1 MGQLKVS
8 WQTLAAVRWRAPLAW
23 VLLLLLGSLLW
34 MGAGLPVD
42 AQTAEQRSLKPG
54 MWGEDVFNLQRLL
67 IRVGFELPA
76 TGIYGEMTTA
86 AIRQVQRYGGLAVDG
101 VAGPAT
107 IAFLQ
112 EMAGRPR
119 YVVQPGDTLYDLS
132 LRFGLSMTELVDAN
146 LLSNTTLRPGQ
157 ELVIPGYWIY
167 SVRQGETLGGLARRF
182 GVRVEQ
188 VARPN
193 LLSAGASL
201 QAGQALW
208 IPLPDW

>member
-1 MGQLKVS
+1 MVHGEVGG
-8 WQTLAAVRWRAPLAW
+8 RAGRRASGRILRGG
-23 VLLLLLGSLLW
+23 LLLLVICLLA
-34 MGAGLPVD
+34 GGTGLPAA
-42 AQTAEQRSLKPG
+42 AQAGEPRVLRPG

-86 AIRQVQRYGGLAVDG
+86 AVRQVQRYGGLAVDG

-112 EMAGRPR
+112 ELAARPR
-119 YVVQPGDTLYDLS
+119 YVVQPGDTLYDLAR
-132 LRFGLSMTELVDAN
+132 RFGLSMTDLVDAN
-146 LLSNTTLRPGQ
+146 LLQSTTLRPGQ

-182 GVRVEQ
+182 GVNANTL
-188 VARPN
+188 ARSN
-193 LLSAGASL
+193 GLATNASL
-201 QAGQALW
+201 KAGQALW
-208 IPLPDW
+208 VPLPDW